1 MGNILG
7 IQFSGRLRR
16 NCFWPTYIVICV
28 ILGILRVISTNLTES
43 SSMSPFMMIVID
55 RFLLLASLYLILV
68 GLGLGARRLHDTG
81 RSAWWL
87 LIGFVP
93 IVGWIL
99 IVYFC
104 SDSQPGFNQWG
115 PNPKGLA

>member
-16 NCFWPTYIVICV
+16 NCFWPTYIVLWV
-28 ILGILRVISTNLTES
+28 ILGILRAISTNLTES
-43 SSMSPFMMIVID
+43 SSISPFMMIVIA
-55 RFLLLASLYLILV
+55 RFHILASLYLILG

-93 IVGWIL
+93 FVGLIL
-99 IVYFC
+99 IAWYC

-115 PNPKGLA
+115 PNPKGLD